1 MVAGHLREQNGYF
14 QMILSWKNI
23 DGKRKSKSISTGLPV
38 KGNKKRAEAMLLKAR
53 REFNPDNLLENA
65 NIPFSDFLMKWLK
78 DRAASLGATTY
89 TTYAYDVKNYIF
101 PYFQDHAISV
111 VNVAPK
117 DLEGFYQYELQDNDA
132 SAEELLQFHEAIT
145 ACLNYAKELG
155 WIKENPAEEVNPC
168 ADQAPIRFD
177 EFILEWLEIMKTKL
191 GATTYA
197 SYVSNVNTCIV
208 PYFKQKRYTLQD
220 LERHPKYIQEFYKHL
235 MDSGLSPSTVIRRHA
250 NIRKCLQY
258 AFQIGLIKSNPAD
271 RVEKPRKA
279 KYDATIYNQEELDQ
293 LFKAVKGDPLELAV
307 ILGAFYGLRRSE
319 VVGLKWDAIDF
330 QRKTISIR
338 HTVVQFTI
346 EGKTLVVQKDTTKT
360 KSSCRT
366 LPLVEPFEALL
377 RHLKEQQS
385 INQKLCGNCYCK
397 DYLDYIYV
405 DAMGSLVKPNFITQ
419 HFAQVLRKNNLKKIR
434 FHDLRHSCASLLYAN
449 GVALKDIQEWLGHS
463 DIGTTSNIYT
473 HLDYSN
479 KVSSAN
485 AILPAYPQNTQVG
498 AIGQ

>member
-14 QMILSWKNI
+14 QMILSWKGH

-38 KGNKKRAEAMLLKAR
+38 KGNKKRAEAMLLKTR
-53 REFNPDNLLENA
+53 REFNPDNLIENA
-65 NIPFSDFLMKWLK
+65 EIPFCDFLMKWLK
-78 DRAASLGATTY
+78 DKATAMSSKG
-89 TTYAYDVKNYIF
+89 YADSAYNVKNYIH
-101 PYFQDHAISV
+101 PYFRDNSV
-111 VNVAPK
+111 SVPNVTPK
-117 DLEGFYQYELQDNDA
+117 ELDAFYRYVQQEEDV
-132 SAEELLQFHEAIT
+132 SPEELLQYHETIT
-145 ACLNYAKELG
+145 GCLAYAVELG
-155 WIKENPAEEVNPC
+155 WISENPAEKVNPC
-168 ADQAPIRFD
+168 SGQGPILFD
-177 EFILEWLEIMKTKL
+177 EFILEWLEIMRTKL

-208 PYFKQKRYTLQD
+208 PYFKKKRYTLQD
-220 LERHPKYIQEFYKHL
+220 LERHPKYIQEFYQHM

-250 NIRKCLQY
+250 NVRKCLQY
-258 AFQIGLIKSNPAD
+258 AFQLGLIQSNPAD

-279 KYDATIYNQEELDQ
+279 KYDATIYNKDELDM

-330 QRKTISIR
+330 ERKTISIR

-346 EGKTLVVQKDTTKT
+346 DGKTLVVQKDSTKT

-366 LPLVEPFEALL
+366 LPLVEPFEMLL
-377 RHLKEQQS
+377 CHLKEQQNL
-385 INQKLCGNCYCK
+385 NQKLCGNCYCRE
-397 DYLDYIYV
+397 YLDYIYV
-405 DAMGSLVKPNFITQ
+405 DTMGALVKPNFITQ

-479 KVSSAN
+479 KVASAN
-485 AILPAYPQNTQVG
+485 AILPAYPQNVQME

>member
-14 QMILSWKNI
+14 QMILSWKSH

-38 KGNKKRAEAMLLKAR
+38 KGNKKRAEAMLLKTR
-53 REFNPDNLLENA
+53 REFNPDNLIENA
-65 NIPFSDFLMKWLK
+65 EIPFCDFLMKWLK
-78 DRAASLGATTY
+78 DKAAAMSSKG
-89 TTYAYDVKNYIF
+89 YADSAYNVKNYIH
-101 PYFQDHAISV
+101 PYFRDNSV
-111 VNVAPK
+111 SVPNVTPK
-117 DLEGFYQYELQDNDA
+117 ELDAFYRCVQQEEDA
-132 SAEELLQFHEAIT
+132 SPEELLQYHETIT
-145 ACLNYAKELG
+145 ACLAYAVELG
-155 WIKENPAEEVNPC
+155 WISENPAEKVNPC
-168 ADQAPIRFD
+168 SGQGPILFN
-177 EFILEWLEIMKTKL
+177 EFILEWLEIMRTKL

-197 SYVSNVNTCIV
+197 SYVSNVNTCIA
-208 PYFKQKRYTLQD
+208 PYFKEKRYTLQD
-220 LERHPKYIQEFYKHL
+220 LERHPKYIQEFYQHL
-235 MDSGLSPSTVIRRHA
+235 MDSGLSPTTVIRRHA
-250 NIRKCLQY
+250 NVRKCLQY
-258 AFQIGLIKSNPAD
+258 AFQLGLIKSNPAD

-279 KYDATIYNQEELDQ
+279 KYDATIYNKEELDM

-346 EGKTLVVQKDTTKT
+346 DGKTLVVQKDSTKT

-366 LPLVEPFEALL
+366 LPLVEPFEVLL
-377 RHLKEQQS
+377 RQLKEQQTL
-385 INQKLCGNCYCK
+385 NQQLCGNCYCR

-405 DAMGSLVKPNFITQ
+405 DTMGTLVKPNFITQ
-419 HFAQVLRKNNLKKIR
+419 HFARVLRKNNLKKIR

-479 KVSSAN
+479 KIASAN
-485 AILPAYPQNTQVG
+485 AILPAYPQNVQVE
-498 AIGQ
+498 AIG